1 MRMRI
6 SAALAQACLMLTAAP
21 VWAHHAFQ
29 AEYDDRKPV
38 HLVGKVTQ
46 MEWINP
52 HSWIHIDVVGAD
64 GKVTN
69 WMVECGSPN
78 IMLRRG
84 FTKRSLEPG
93 TDLIVDGY
101 QAKSGETKANGG
113 SVTFKD
119 GRRLFVGGRQS
130 HEALHGAQDAL
141 GRSGPSRSM
150 AGQRQYSDAASAQP
164 GRKSFT

>member
-1 MRMRI
+1 MRTKV
-6 SAALAQACLMLTAAP
+6 SVALAGACLMLAVAP

-38 HLVGKVTQ
+38 HLAGKVTE

-93 TDLIVDGY
+93 TELIVDGY
-101 QAKSGETKANGG
+101 PAKSGDFNANGG
-113 SVTFKD
+113 SVPFQ
-119 GRRLFVGGRQS
+119 RRQLVIV
-130 HEALHGAQDAL
+130 
-141 GRSGPSRSM
+141 SR
-150 AGQRQYSDAASAQP
+150 
-164 GRKSFT
+164 

>member
-1 MRMRI
+1 MRTTV
-6 SAALAQACLMLTAAP
+6 SAALAGACLMLALAP

-119 GRRLFVGGRQS
+119 GRRLFVGGS
-130 HEALHGAQDAL
+130 NPD
-141 GRSGPSRSM
+141 
-150 AGQRQYSDAASAQP
+150 DP
-164 GRKSFT
+164 GESKGK

>member
-1 MRMRI
+1 MKTRLTV
-6 SAALAQACLMLTAAP
+6 AGAFACLFSLAVP

-29 AEYDDRKPV
+29 AEFDDKKPV
-38 HLVGKVTQ
+38 HLKGKVTT

-52 HSWIHIDVVGAD
+52 HAWIHIDVEGTD

-84 FTKRSLEPG
+84 FTKESLLPG
-93 TDLIVDGY
+93 TELEVQGY
-101 QAKSGETKANGG
+101 QAKNGTNRANGS

-119 GRRLFVGGRQS
+119 GKKLFVGGS
-130 HEALHGAQDAL
+130 NPDI
-141 GRSGPSRSM
+141 PN
-150 AGQRQYSDAASAQP
+150 
-164 GRKSFT
+164 